1 MFLRQCSAEAEF
13 GRIQQ
18 EAQTGET
25 QNAGNEPQPEKP
37 EKMTE
42 AGEDDGNSRK
52 EN

>member
-1 MFLRQCSAEAEF
+1 MFLLQCSATARS
-13 GRIQQ
+13 GSGQQ

-25 QNAGNEPQPEKP
+25 QNAGNELQPEKP

-42 AGEDDGNSRK
+42 AGEDDGKSWK